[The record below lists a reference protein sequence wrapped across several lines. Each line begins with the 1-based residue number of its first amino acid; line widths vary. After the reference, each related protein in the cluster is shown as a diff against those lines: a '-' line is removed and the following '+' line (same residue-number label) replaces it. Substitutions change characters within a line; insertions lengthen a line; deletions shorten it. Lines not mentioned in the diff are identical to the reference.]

1 MAHVDI
7 PKGDLDGSADALSGP
22 DYIVDVS
29 SSISPTDIIYPC
41 SKKQKR
47 AEGQPLIYLIC
58 KMFTIGLF
66 AYPWDLTQAVDVY
79 GSVGTTE
86 LFPNMVDSAGN
97 VLDNTGHYYMECSA
111 KGLCD
116 RKAGQCKCF
125 PGYEGHACQRGTT
138 FSSSITFSSRSACQ

>member
-66 AYPWDLTQAVDVY
+66 ASPWDLTQAVDVY

-86 LFPNMVDSAGN
+86 LFLIWLTVQGMFWTTPAITTWSALPRVCVTARPASAN
-97 VLDNTGHYYMECSA
+97 VSRAT
-111 KGLCD
+111 
-116 RKAGQCKCF
+116 
-125 PGYEGHACQRGTT
+125 RGTHANEVQL
-138 FSSSITFSSRSACQ
+138 SHPL